1 MALSFRPVEPD
12 DARRVH
18 ALHEATTP
26 QEGGRPWETWWERWR
41 WCHLDNPWRREG
53 VPVGIVAES
62 GDRLVGHL
70 GLVPV
75 PLWRGQDDF
84 VGQASEGFLVDPD
97 AQGQGIGRQLAERA
111 WGPGALP
118 MPVTFTANSTSTH
131 LFEKFG
137 AVRAPLALSQPRLGI
152 LDAGAFTARLRAGG
166 GAVGRVLRI
175 PGVAAAVRT
184 TGSGLLRA
192 LWWARRART
201 GLPVVTLNT
210 SADRAEIDS
219 VANSTRDPRVL
230 SVATDARYLEW
241 RYEAT
246 PAADRENV
254 ALLGFRDGNRRLR
267 AVAVV
272 EARTH
277 PDWGGTFA
285 TLMELVT
292 PRTERSADLLAHL
305 IHHGRAQGWVA
316 LRTPFL
322 SPAWDHAC
330 RSFGF
335 LREQPRPIYTVVKPV
350 GPLADAGSWAGD
362 LGAWSLGF
370 GCRW

>member
-1 MALSFRPVEPD
+1 MALSFRPVESD

-41 WCHLDNPWRREG
+41 WCHVDNPWRREG

-75 PLWRGQDDF
+75 PLWRGQDSF
-84 VGQASEGFLVDPD
+84 VGQASEAFLVDPG

-111 WGPGALP
+111 WGPDALP
-118 MPVTFTANSTSTH
+118 MPVTFTANATSTH

-137 AVRAPLALSQPRLGI
+137 AVRAALALSQPRLGI

-166 GAVGRVLRI
+166 GAAGRVLRI
-175 PGVAAAVRT
+175 PGVAAAART
-184 TGSGLLRA
+184 VASGLLHAFWR
-192 LWWARRART
+192 ARRART
-201 GLPVVTLNT
+201 RLEVVTLRA
-210 SADRAEIDS
+210 SADQGEIDS
-219 VANSTRDPRVL
+219 LADATRDPRVV

-241 RYEAT
+241 RYETA
-246 PAADRENV
+246 PPSQRNGS
-254 ALLGFRDGNRRLR
+254 ALLGFRDSSGRLR
-267 AVAVV
+267 AVAAI
-272 EARTH
+272 EARRH
-277 PDWGGTFA
+277 PDWGGTLA

-305 IHHGRAQGWVA
+305 IRHGRDHGWVA

-322 SPAWDHAC
+322 SPAWDQAC

-335 LREQPRPIYTVVKPV
+335 LREQPRPVFTAVKPV
-350 GPLADAGSWAGD
+350 GPLADAASWAGD
-362 LGAWSLGF
+362 VGSWSLGF